1 MTLLWL
7 LLLLALLSGLV
18 AYLGD
23 RVAKWVGK
31 RHWRLFRLRPRQTAT
46 LVAVATGVVIG
57 LMGFGLFLLVNRQAR
72 QTILEAE
79 AVRKERDAL
88 LLERDRLLEAR
99 KALEAE
105 AARALAE
112 LNRLR
117 MEGEERS
124 ALLERAEARR
134 KALEEELARLT
145 GERQDLLARQKT
157 LEKRLGELSTLVL
170 KKEEALRGKEVQI
183 EEKSRILREKE
194 AAFRAFEAS
203 LSRLEEEARRAQL
216 EKEGLLEDLKTQ
228 TEALATLRRERDLL
242 LSEKEALQEG
252 FLRARKE
259 ALAQEERLRALQA
272 QARALEERQK
282 ALLRSLDRLG
292 QGVRLGGVV
301 VEGSSEL
308 QAFAE
313 RKARLLGFS
322 GVVVQGEVQGPG
334 YAVLEGQGVVDPEGR
349 LRVGVRFYPRKKA
362 FKVGTLL
369 AFSELPAPGSGR
381 FLKGLEALYEKAR
394 RRLVQAG
401 FPPDLLTFSREE
413 ALAFQGSL
421 RGVRESLVVGLAA
434 GKDLWT
440 TEPPD
445 LLYLALFTLP

>member
-1 MTLLWL
+1 MTLVWL

-31 RHWRLFRLRPRQTAT
+31 RHWRVFHLRPRQTAT
-46 LVAVATGVVIG
+46 LVAVVTGVVIG

-72 QTILEAE
+72 ETILEAE
-79 AVRKERDAL
+79 AVRRQRDEL
-88 LLERDRLLEAR
+88 LLEKNRLLEAR

-117 MEGEERS
+117 VEGEERT

-134 KALEEELARLT
+134 KALEEELGRLRAEL
-145 GERQDLLARQKT
+145 GALLARQGA
-157 LEKRLGELSTLVL
+157 LERRLSELSGLVAL
-170 KKEEALRGKEVQI
+170 KEEALREKEAQI
-183 EEKSRILREKE
+183 KERDRVLLEKE
-194 AAFRAFEAS
+194 AALQALEATQG
-203 LSRLEEEARRAQL
+203 RLAEEARRARL
-216 EKEGLLEDLKTQ
+216 EKEALLKELQTQ
-228 TEALATLRRERDLL
+228 TEALVTLRREMDRI
-242 LSEKEALQEG
+242 LSEKEALQKS
-252 FLRARKE
+252 LVQAKRE

-272 QARALEERQK
+272 QARAAEERQK
-282 ALLRSLDRLG
+282 ALTKNLDRLG

-301 VEGSSEL
+301 VERNEEL
-308 QAFAE
+308 KAFAE
-313 RKARLLGFS
+313 RQARLLGFS
-322 GVVVQGEVQGPG
+322 GAVVQGEVPGPG
-334 YAVLEGQGVVDPEGR
+334 YAALEGQGVEEGR

-362 FKVGTLL
+362 FPVGTLL
-369 AFSELPAPGSGR
+369 AFAELPSPGSDR
-381 FLKGLEALYEKAR
+381 FLRGLETLYGKAR
-394 RRLVQAG
+394 GRLVLAG
-401 FPPDLLTFSREE
+401 FPPDLLSFSREE
-413 ALAFQGSL
+413 ALAFQASL
-421 RGVRESLVVGLAA
+421 RGIQEGLVVGVAA

>member
-7 LLLLALLSGLV
+7 ILLLALLSGLV

-46 LVAVATGVVIG
+46 LVAVATGVLIG

-72 QTILEAE
+72 QAILEAE

-134 KALEEELARLT
+134 KALEEELAQLT
-145 GERQDLLARQKT
+145 GERAELLAHQKA
-157 LEKRLGELSTLVL
+157 LEKRLGELSALVAQ
-170 KKEEALRGKEVQI
+170 K
-183 EEKSRILREKE
+183 
-194 AAFRAFEAS
+194 EAS
-203 LSRLEEEARRAQL
+203 LGRLEEEARRAQL
-216 EKEGLLEDLKTQ
+216 EKEALLEELRAQ
-228 TEALATLRRERDLL
+228 TEALAALRRERDLL
-242 LSEKEALQEG
+242 LSQKEEG
-252 FLRARKE
+252 LRV
-259 ALAQEERLRALQA
+259 LQA
-272 QARALEERQK
+272 QARALEERQR
-282 ALLRSLDRLG
+282 ALLRSLNRLG

-301 VEGSSEL
+301 VEGMAEL

-313 RKARLLGFS
+313 RRARLLGFS
-322 GVVVQGEVQGPG
+322 GVVVQGEAQGPG

-349 LRVGVRFYPRKKA
+349 LRVGVRFYPRRKA

-401 FPPDLLTFSREE
+401 FPPDLLAFSREE
-413 ALAFQGSL
+413 ALAFQASL
-421 RGVRESLVVGLAA
+421 KGVRESLVVGLAA

>member
-134 KALEEELARLT
+134 KALEEELAQLT

-170 KKEEALRGKEVQI
+170 KKE
-183 EEKSRILREKE
+183 

-216 EKEGLLEDLKTQ
+216 EKEALLEDLKTQ

-242 LSEKEALQEG
+242 LSEKEALQKG
-252 FLRARKE
+252 LLQARKE
-259 ALAQEERLRALQA
+259 ALAQEERLRVLQA

-292 QGVRLGGVV
+292 QGVQLGGVV

-313 RKARLLGFS
+313 RRARLLGFS

-362 FKVGTLL
+362 FEVGTLL